1 MNDEEMKAIAEKIK
15 NKTASS
21 EEIASFTKAFKELT
35 QDVKEGLNEEDSK
48 K

>member
-1 MNDEEMKAIAEKIK
+1 MNNEEMKAIAEKIK

-21 EEIASFTKAFKELT
+21 KEIASFTKAFKELT
-35 QDVKEGLNEEDSK
+35 QDVKEGLNEGESK